1 MAAAVDE
8 GLLLEQFELG
18 VIDEEELLLLA
29 NLSKKRNPSFPYYS
43 YEKFDIN
50 NWSEE
55 ECWND
60 FRFHK
65 NDLERLASALNLP
78 AELIT
83 YNRMKVPAMEALCFM
98 LRRLAYP
105 CRYSDLISR
114 FARPVPELSVIFSHT
129 LNYIYDNWG
138 HLLSSFNQPWLSQE
152 KLRYYADTIY
162 RSGSPLDNCWG
173 FIDGTTRKICRPE
186 KDQKVMYNGHKR
198 VHAFKYQSVIAPN
211 GLIANFYGPLEGS
224 RHDSYLLAKSGLLNS
239 LDQHSFAP
247 DGSPLCIYGD
257 PAYPLSL
264 HLQTGFKN
272 AILTDQQHMFNERMS
287 SVRVSVEWGIW

>member
-1 MAAAVDE
+1 MTT
-8 GLLLEQFELG
+8 G
-18 VIDEEELLLLA
+18 
-29 NLSKKRNPSFPYYS
+29 
-43 YEKFDIN
+43 
-50 NWSEE
+50 
-55 ECWND
+55 
-60 FRFHK
+60 
-65 NDLERLASALNLP
+65 
-78 AELIT
+78 
-83 YNRMKVPAMEALCFM
+83 
-98 LRRLAYP
+98 
-105 CRYSDLISR
+105 
-114 FARPVPELSVIFSHT
+114 
-129 LNYIYDNWG
+129 G

-162 RSGSPLDNCWG
+162 RSGSPLDICWG

-257 PAYPLSL
+257 PRISIKF
-264 HLQTGFKN
+264 TS
-272 AILTDQQHMFNERMS
+272 TD
-287 SVRVSVEWGIW
+287 RV